1 MQPHFGSW
9 SLTNWE
15 AHLDFLI
22 LLSLQSTITEIQ
34 QQMTD
39 HHDRNLKLREE
50 NQELAGKLKKFIEQY
65 EVREKVCIY
74 ISVQCLQDSTK
85 SARRCVYIES
95 KNECKKKKSIMKFIR
110 GHIYI
115 YQYIEKVLITVQS
128 L

>member
-1 MQPHFGSW
+1 MQPHFKSW

-22 LLSLQSTITEIQ
+22 LLSVQSTITEIQ

-74 ISVQCLQDSTK
+74 ISVQ
-85 SARRCVYIES
+85 
-95 KNECKKKKSIMKFIR
+95 
-110 GHIYI
+110 
-115 YQYIEKVLITVQS
+115 
-128 L
+128 